1 MIQENEVKELQTKA
15 YEIRKMTIDA
25 IGHLG
30 VGHIGGAM
38 SIVEVL
44 TLLYYRV
51 LKNIDPKNPHKEGR
65 DKVVLSK
72 GHAGPTLYSILAEKG
87 YFPKDWLY
95 TLNGSDTKLP
105 SHCDMN
111 RTPGI
116 DMTTGSLGT
125 GASAAIGLVL
135 GNRLNGYNDAY
146 TYLIIGDG
154 ESQEGQVWEAA
165 MFAAHNKLGNLIAFT
180 DYNKLQIDGYTQ
192 DIMSIDDLNSK
203 WTGFGWHVQRVDG
216 HDLRALDTAVKN
228 AQDIKERPSMIIM
241 DTIKSKGF
249 CFGEGIVGNHN
260 MSFDKAKAEEA
271 IKILNK
277 CQGE

>member
-1 MIQENEVKELQTKA
+1 MIQDNEVKELQKKA
-15 YEIRKMTIDA
+15 FEIRKMTIDA

-44 TLLYYRV
+44 TLLYYKV
-51 LKNIDPKNPHKEGR
+51 LKNIDPKNPQKEGR
-65 DKVVLSK
+65 DRVVLSK
-72 GHAGPTLYSILAEKG
+72 GHAGPSLYSILADKG
-87 YFPKDWLY
+87 YFPTEWLY
-95 TLNGSDTKLP
+95 TLNHGDTHLP

-125 GASAAIGLVL
+125 GASAAIGMTLADTL
-135 GNRLNGYNDAY
+135 KGFTDAY

-154 ESQEGQVWEAA
+154 ESQEGQIWEAA
-165 MFAAHNKLGNLIAFT
+165 MFASMKKLGNLIAFT
-180 DYNKLQIDGYTQ
+180 DYNKQQIDGYTQ

-216 HDLRALDTAVKN
+216 HDFRLLDRAIKN
-228 AQDIKERPSMIIM
+228 AQEIKERPSMIIL

-249 CFGEGIVGNHN
+249 CYGEGIVGNHN

-271 IKILNK
+271 IKILTQ